1 EGERPQV
8 VVDAPADA
16 WRAVG
21 VVAGH
26 RGSRQGQRRSGVVV
40 SAAAQAGPAAAAVGL
55 VVGQEAAIHR
65 RRGREHV
72 SDAAA
77 RAETGEDSSGAAG
90 RVTLAAAGLPVAQ
103 LAAADVGRASEIPY
117 ASAHPGPDQ
126 GRGAGGA
133 GVVVAAEGI
142 VVVQSAV
149 ADRSGGG
156 TSIDTAPQAR
166 GGHGRSA
173 PTPLA
178 VSPPRLIRLERP
190 TANLPP

>member
-1 EGERPQV
+1 PAVGLFLFLQPGLSREDIVVAGRGVVVLDDGEDIEGERPQV

-40 SAAAQAGPAAAAVGL
+40 SAARQAGPAAAAVGL

-126 GRGAGGA
+126 G
-133 GVVVAAEGI
+133 
-142 VVVQSAV
+142 
-149 ADRSGGG
+149 
-156 TSIDTAPQAR
+156 
-166 GGHGRSA
+166 
-173 PTPLA
+173 
-178 VSPPRLIRLERP
+178 
-190 TANLPP
+190 